1 MSDSNGFKQFFLSF
15 WHNFYIHKTIKDL
28 RHVGSFESQGLVQ
41 AFGRQVIKIGVNSL
55 IHVLKNVTDPK
66 IS

>member
-1 MSDSNGFKQFFLSF
+1 MPASRKGV
-15 WHNFYIHKTIKDL
+15 HKTIKDL

-66 IS
+66 NS